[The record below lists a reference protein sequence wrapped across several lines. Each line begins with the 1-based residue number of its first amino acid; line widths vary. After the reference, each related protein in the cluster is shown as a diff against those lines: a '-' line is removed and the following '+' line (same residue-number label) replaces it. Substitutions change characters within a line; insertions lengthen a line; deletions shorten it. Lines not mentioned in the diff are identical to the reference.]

1 MIPVYGY
8 EPSSRTMVFDKET
21 ILDFRLSK
29 SPKNEINSP
38 ALFV

>member
-8 EPSSRTMVFDKET
+8 EPSSRTMVSDKET

-29 SPKNEINSP
+29 SPKNEITSP